1 MSGKR
6 WRHTARHGTRPRAP
20 TPVTSRGFGAFA
32 PRPAP
37 PRSSSIWNG
46 NGTPLSSGPS
56 LCFCFSPRHRSNPG
70 QDRVPQNQ
78 NQNQTPPHHSARRDH
93 FASSSP
99 PPSSAPLGFRVSF
112 SSSSSSGGWVHL
124 SPRPAVDPPQVSP
137 SRPLHSL
144 LSHRLARRGLF
155 RGACSGWLWC
165 CVCR

>member
-6 WRHTARHGTRPRAP
+6 GRHTARHGTRPRAP

-70 QDRVPQNQ
+70 QDRVPQ